1 VVQFFWPLP
10 PRVNQARLAPTFAFG
25 VCIASAALGAACSV
39 APVDYGSEA
48 DAGSSTHALITV
60 ERSVV
65 LNSVETPRAAAFAGF
80 VRTPPEVDAS
90 AMLRLAGF
98 GLDLPA
104 VGQCAEPN
112 HERVSSMP
120 LSPLGRVEFLDAGDV
135 TLRTSSTNALLAT
148 RALPAVTDLIA
159 GVVYTTR
166 DRAADPLPAATT
178 YTLAASG
185 GLLRAF
191 SVNANAPAQLGGVK
205 VGSTPLAELTNL
217 AVNSAIALNWEPGL
231 GRDFVYVELSTQ
243 DGSATTRCTFRDDA
257 GNGRVPA
264 GAFVGTGLGEVSLHR
279 VHSEPFASGSVD
291 AGEVRFDFEQSANV
305 EFTN

>member
-1 VVQFFWPLP
+1 VVQFLWQVPF
-10 PRVNQARLAPTFAFG
+10 RVALGKARLAPAAACSLIAG
-25 VCIASAALGAACSV
+25 VAAACSV
-39 APVDYGSEA
+39 APVDYSAEA
-48 DAGSSTHALITV
+48 DAGSSTHALITI
-60 ERSVV
+60 ERSAV
-65 LNSVETPRAAAFAGF
+65 LNTTEAPRAAAFAGF
-80 VRTPPEVDAS
+80 VRTPPDVDAN

-112 HERVSSMP
+112 HERGTRMP
-120 LSPLGRVEFLDAGDV
+120 LNPAGRVDFLDAGDV
-135 TLRTSSTNALLAT
+135 TLRTNTTNALLAT

-166 DRAADPLPAATT
+166 DRAAEPLPAATT

-191 SVNANAPAQLGGVK
+191 NVNANAPAQLSSVSVGG
-205 VGSTPLAELTNL
+205 
-217 AVNSAIALNWEPGL
+217 IALPELASVAVHSPIALSWIPGSS
-231 GRDFVYVELSTQ
+231 RDFVYVEFTTQ
-243 DGSATTRCTFRDDA
+243 DGSATTRCTFRDDSGA
-257 GNGRVPA
+257 GNVPA
-264 GAFVGTGLGEVSLHR
+264 SAFVGTGLGELSLHR